1 MSALPT
7 AETSPDVA
15 QATVPITDRTLPQLM
30 DIWTRAC
37 AEQASWAELELL
49 WAAIGPALQ
58 ELAMRRRA
66 ARTAAEMILRPEN
79 VVYLED
85 RTRT

>member
-1 MSALPT
+1 MPALPQHD
-7 AETSPDVA
+7 PIP
-15 QATVPITDRTLPQLM
+15 QAAAPITDRTLPQLIE
-30 DIWTRAC
+30 IWDRASR
-37 AEQASWAELELL
+37 ENASLAELELL